1 MKKALVIFFLGVCFM
16 MYPVLTVQA
25 GGMGITS
32 VGAKASAMGGSF
44 RAIANDWS
52 AAYYNPAGL
61 FYVTDNELTVN
72 EVISNFQLKY
82 TPNIAADNP
91 SAANTLANKIE
102 KNLELLSDN
111 PKLGRI
117 PRDEEIR
124 NLGYRYIIIQNNIV
138 FYTIDERT
146 IFIHRILHSARNY
159 KSLL

>member
-1 MKKALVIFFLGVCFM
+1 MSKTKYQIRLL
-16 MYPVLTVQA
+16 
-25 GGMGITS
+25 
-32 VGAKASAMGGSF
+32 K
-44 RAIANDWS
+44 IAEEDFTEIVS
-52 AAYYNPAGL
+52 Y
-61 FYVTDNELTVN
+61 
-72 EVISNFQLKY
+72 
-82 TPNIAADNP
+82 IAADNP

-124 NLGYRYIIIQNNIV
+124 NLGYRYIIIQNHIV

-146 IFIHRILHSARNY
+146 ILIHRILHSARKY